1 MPSPVAFW
9 RFKVRP
15 ADNELLGYRDRGI
28 VAVVKRDVEDVL
40 GCDIGY
46 PALGVDETRGRGV
59 CERGCMIFDPL
70 HKLHP
75 RVGVPGKLRSAAR
88 RDR

>member
-1 MPSPVAFW
+1 MH
-9 RFKVRP
+9 P

-28 VAVVKRDVEDVL
+28 VAVVKRAVEDVL
-40 GCDIGY
+40 GCDIGF
-46 PALGVDETRGRGV
+46 PALGVYETRGPIV
-59 CERGCMIFDPL
+59 CEGGCMIFDPL